1 MGYVLL
7 HWWRLEQAA
16 RARLDFSGMFLEEGL
31 VEEFECHD
39 HAVSA
44 ALKWDVLRGEL
55 SAQELGHLVWK
66 ISRQDRVFDVVLF
79 HPRKWLKDCAFGNE
93 TWELVLVLVLAYVH
107 T

>member
-16 RARLDFSGMFLEEGL
+16 RARLDFVGTMFLEEGL

-44 ALKWDVLRGEL
+44 ALK
-55 SAQELGHLVWK
+55 
-66 ISRQDRVFDVVLF
+66 
-79 HPRKWLKDCAFGNE
+79 
-93 TWELVLVLVLAYVH
+93 
-107 T
+107 